1 MRGTDI
7 LGLENMP
14 RTTIEKI
21 LRTARTMEEVLDRP
35 ARKLPTLRG
44 KNVTTLFF
52 EPSTRTRSSFEA
64 AAKILG
70 ADVTGFT
77 PATSSLQK
85 GEGLL
90 DTARTLEAMG
100 ADCLVVRHR
109 TAGVPRFLADRLGTP
124 VVNAGDGMHEHPTQ
138 GLLDLY
144 TILSA
149 KGHIEG
155 LRVAIVGDI
164 EHSRVARSDLFGLL
178 RLGAEVR
185 LAGPT
190 TLLPLAFPR
199 WMDSIDRPGK
209 AKVCK
214 LSEALDGADA
224 VIVLRLQR
232 ERQAGARIPSP
243 EEYSTFWGLTV
254 ERLRQA
260 KPDVL
265 FLHPMPINRGLE
277 VESAVADGPHSW
289 VFRQVR
295 HGVAVRMSILYLIL
309 AGGDP

>member
-1 MRGTDI
+1 MDV
-7 LGLENMP
+7 LDLERMP
-14 RTTIEKI
+14 RSTIENI
-21 LRTARTMEEVLDRP
+21 LDTARTMEEVLDRP

-70 ADVTGFT
+70 ADVTGFA

-144 TILSA
+144 TILRA
-149 KGHIEG
+149 KGRIEG
-155 LRVAIVGDI
+155 LRVAIVGDV
-164 EHSRVARSDLFGLL
+164 EHSRVARSDIHGLL
-178 RLGAEVR
+178 SLGAQVR
-185 LAGPT
+185 LAGPA
-190 TLLPLAFPR
+190 TLLPPAFPK
-199 WMDSIDRPGK
+199 WMAADRP
-209 AKVCK
+209 AKVGVAT
-214 LSEALDGADA
+214 LDHALEGADA

-243 EEYSTFWGLTV
+243 EEYAACWGLTR
-254 ERLRQA
+254 ERLRLA
-260 KPDVL
+260 KPDVI
-265 FLHPMPINRGLE
+265 FLHPMPMNRGLE
-277 VESAVADGPHSW
+277 VESGVADGPSSQ

-295 HGVAVRMSILYLIL
+295 HGVAVRMSVLYLIL
-309 AGGDP
+309 AGGEP